1 MLIVQNIVKYTKGGE
16 NETSRFR
23 NKKDE
28 AFNFVHKVENLIL
41 RILYE
46 GFIMACFRLQLKV
59 QQRRRQRIKVGG
71 GTLFC
76 TMKIISVFMKITS
89 IK

>member
-1 MLIVQNIVKYTKGGE
+1 MLIVQNIVKYTKRGE

-46 GFIMACFRLQLKV
+46 GFIMACLREV

-71 GTLFC
+71 GTLCF
-76 TMKIISVFMKITS
+76 SLFAQ
-89 IK
+89 